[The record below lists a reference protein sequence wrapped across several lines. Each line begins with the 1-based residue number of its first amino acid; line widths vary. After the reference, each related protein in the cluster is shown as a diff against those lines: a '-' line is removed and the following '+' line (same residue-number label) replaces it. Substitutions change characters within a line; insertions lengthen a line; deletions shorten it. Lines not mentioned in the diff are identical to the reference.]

1 MTMTEKRIQVLLA
14 DDHAV
19 MRAGLRLLID
29 NQADMHVVGEAGDGL
44 QAIDQAAALQPDVI
58 LLDLTMPKIDGLT
71 SLKQIRE
78 RAPRARVL
86 ILTMHADEQYLR
98 EALSR
103 GASGYVVKQAADQEV
118 LSAIRAV
125 MRGELYIHPSL
136 TKALLGDLVKEP
148 GPIGPREPIE
158 LLSDRELHVIKQV
171 ARGYTNQEVA
181 EKLSLSVKTVE
192 TYRARAMEKLGLTSR
207 AALVRYAMEQGWLNE

>member
-1 MTMTEKRIQVLLA
+1 MTNEQRIRVLLA

-19 MRAGLRLLID
+19 MRSGLRLLID
-29 NQADMHVVGEAGDGL
+29 NQPDMHVIGEAGDGL

-58 LLDLTMPKIDGLT
+58 LLDLTMPRLDGLA

-78 RAPRARVL
+78 RASHSRVL
-86 ILTMHADEQYLR
+86 ILTMHADEHYLR

-103 GASGYVVKQAADQEV
+103 GAAGYVVKQAADQEV

-125 MRGELYIHPSL
+125 MRGEVYIHPSL
-136 TKALLGDLVKEP
+136 TKALLGNLIDQTRISVPTGSGLTLSE
-148 GPIGPREPIE
+148 RETE
-158 LLSDRELHVIKQV
+158 VIKAV
-171 ARGYTNQEVA
+171 ARGHTNQEIA
-181 EKLSLSVKTVE
+181 EKLALSVKTVE
-192 TYRARAMEKLGLTSR
+192 TYRTRAMEKLGLSSR

>member
-1 MTMTEKRIQVLLA
+1 MSEKRIQVLLA

-19 MRAGLRLLID
+19 MRAGLKLLID
-29 NQADMHVVGEAGDGL
+29 GQADMRVVGEAGDGL
-44 QAIDQAAALQPDVI
+44 QAIDLAATLQPDVV

-78 RAPRARVL
+78 RAPHTHVL

-98 EALSR
+98 EALGR

-125 MRGELYIHPSL
+125 MRGELYIHPSM

-148 GPIGPREPIE
+148 GAIGPREPIE
-158 LLSDRELHVIKQV
+158 LLSDRELHVIRQV

>member
-1 MTMTEKRIQVLLA
+1 MSDKPIKVLLA

-19 MRAGLRLLID
+19 MRSGLRLLID

-44 QAIDQAAALQPDVI
+44 QAIDQAAALQPDVV

-78 RAPRARVL
+78 RAPHARVL

-98 EALSR
+98 EALSH
-103 GASGYVVKQAADQEV
+103 GAAGYVVKQAADQEV

-125 MRGELYIHPSL
+125 MR
-136 TKALLGDLVKEP
+136 
-148 GPIGPREPIE
+148 
-158 LLSDRELHVIKQV
+158 
-171 ARGYTNQEVA
+171 
-181 EKLSLSVKTVE
+181 
-192 TYRARAMEKLGLTSR
+192 
-207 AALVRYAMEQGWLNE
+207 